1 VRRCDAPLRRLRDL
15 GNQNAFPAVIQAVK
29 LLEILKVA
37 VAAIW
42 AHKLRSAL
50 TLLGM
55 IVGVTAF
62 VTVVSLIQGFNV
74 YIDEKIAGIGAKS
87 FSVQRFNPFEDF
99 KDTDTIAAAQR
110 RNKELTLDDYQYLK
124 DRAQLIGKIGAKARG
139 SPSLV
144 KRNDQI
150 LEDVFVIGAT
160 ANTADIDN
168 RTIANGRFFIDSEN
182 DGAARVAYVGADI
195 ASKLFPA
202 GNPIGGEIDIRGLP
216 YRVIGVEEV
225 KGTVFGIPQDSFI
238 VIPLKTYQVN
248 FGPLMRQ
255 RSLYFTATSKT
266 DETFNDAVEEA
277 RLLMRARRHLGPNEK
292 DNFGIV
298 TPDAITGLRDR
309 LFGTIFLVAIAVPG
323 IAMIVGAI
331 VIMNIM
337 LVSVTERTKEIG
349 LRKSLGARKAD
360 ILKQFLV
367 EAITLATIGGAVGIF
382 LAWIVGKIVT
392 ASFFPTYLSL
402 GAILLALGASGGV
415 GILSG
420 IVPAWKAAR
429 LDPIEALRAET

>member
-1 VRRCDAPLRRLRDL
+1 M
-15 GNQNAFPAVIQAVK
+15 K
-29 LLEILKVA
+29 LIEILKVA
-37 VAAIW
+37 LAAIW

-87 FSVQRFNPFEDF
+87 FSIQRFNPFEDF

-110 RNKELTLDDYQYLK
+110 RNKELTMDDYDFIKQ
-124 DRAQLIGKIGAKARG
+124 RSVLIAKLGAKARPN
-139 SPSLV
+139 SAQI
-144 KRNDQI
+144 KRNDQV
-150 LEDVFVIGAT
+150 LDDVFVAGAT
-160 ANTADIDN
+160 ANTADIEN
-168 RTIANGRFFIDSEN
+168 RNIENGRFFTDTEA

-195 ASKLFPA
+195 ATKLFPG
-202 GNPIGGEIDIRGLP
+202 GNPIGGEIEIRGLP
-216 YRVIGVEEV
+216 YRLIGVEAV
-225 KGTVFGIPQDSFI
+225 KGTVFGIPQDSFV
-238 VIPLKTYQVN
+238 VIPLKTYELD
-248 FGPLMRQ
+248 FGPLIRQ

-266 DETFNDAVEEA
+266 DQGFSDAVDEA
-277 RLLMRARRHLGPNEK
+277 RFLMRARRKLAPNEK

-309 LFGTIFLVAIAVPG
+309 IFGTVFIVAIAVPF
-323 IAMIVGAI
+323 IALVVGAI

-349 LRKSLGARKAD
+349 LRKSLGARKMD
-360 ILKQFLV
+360 ILKQFLF
-367 EAITLATIGGAVGIF
+367 EAVTLATIGGAVGIF
-382 LAWIVGKIVT
+382 LAWVVGKVVT
-392 ASFFPTYLSL
+392 ATFFPTYLSIFAIL
-402 GAILLALGASGGV
+402 GALAASGGM
-415 GILSG
+415 GIISG

-429 LDPIEALRAET
+429 LDPIEALRADT

>member
-1 VRRCDAPLRRLRDL
+1 
-15 GNQNAFPAVIQAVK
+15 VK
-29 LLEILKVA
+29 LIEILKVA

-87 FSVQRFNPFEDF
+87 FSIQRFNPFEDF

-110 RNKELTLDDYQYLK
+110 RNKELTLDDYEYLK
-124 DRAQLIGKIGAKARG
+124 ERSTLIGKLGAKARG
-139 SPSLV
+139 TPAEI
-144 KRNDQI
+144 KRNDQV
-150 LEDVFVIGAT
+150 LEDIFVSGAT
-160 ANTADIDN
+160 ANTADIEN
-168 RTIANGRFFIDSEN
+168 RNIADGRFFTDTEN
-182 DGAARVAYVGADI
+182 DSAAHVAYVGADI
-195 ASKLFPA
+195 ANKLFPA
-202 GNPIGGEIDIRGLP
+202 GNPIGGEIYIQGLP
-216 YRVIGVEEV
+216 YRVIGIETV
-225 KGTVFGIPQDSFI
+225 KGTVFGIPQDAFV
-238 VIPLKTYQVN
+238 VIPLKTYAIN
-248 FGPLMRQ
+248 FGALVRQ

-266 DETFNDAVEEA
+266 DNTFNDAVDEA
-277 RLLMRARRHLGPNEK
+277 RFLMRARRHLGPKEK

-309 LFGTIFLVAIAVPG
+309 IFGTIFLVAIAVPG
-323 IAMIVGAI
+323 IALIVGAI

-349 LRKSLGARKAD
+349 LRKSLGARKGD

-367 EAITLATIGGAVGIF
+367 EAVTLATIGGAVGIF
-382 LAWIVGKIVT
+382 LAWMVGRIVT
-392 ASFFPTYLSL
+392 ATFFPTYLSL
-402 GAILLALGASGGV
+402 LAVLGALAASGGV

-429 LDPIEALRAET
+429 LDPIEALRADG

>member
-1 VRRCDAPLRRLRDL
+1 MNLVE
-15 GNQNAFPAVIQAVK
+15 V
-29 LLEILKVA
+29 LKVA

-110 RNKELTLDDYQYLK
+110 RNKELTLDDYEYLK
-124 DRAQLIGKIGAKARG
+124 DHSTLIGKIGAKARG
-139 SPSLV
+139 TPSQI
-144 KRNDQI
+144 KRNDQV
-150 LEDVFVIGAT
+150 LDDVNVMGAT

-168 RTIANGRFFIDSEN
+168 RSIANGRFFTDAEN
-182 DGAARVAYVGADI
+182 DGGARVAYVGADI
-195 ASKLFPA
+195 ATKLFPA
-202 GNPIGGEIDIRGLP
+202 GDPIGGEISIRGLP

-225 KGTVFGIPQDSFI
+225 KGTVFGIPQDSFV
-238 VIPLKTYQVN
+238 VIPLKTYSIDY
-248 FGPLMRQ
+248 GMLIRQ

-266 DETFNDAVEEA
+266 DDVFNDAVDEA
-277 RLLMRARRHLGPNEK
+277 RAMMRARRRLAPNEK

-309 LFGTIFLVAIAVPG
+309 LFGTIFLVAIFVPG
-323 IAMIVGAI
+323 IALIVGAI

-349 LRKSLGARKAD
+349 LRKSLGARRND
-360 ILKQFLV
+360 ILKQFLF

-382 LAWIVGKIVT
+382 LAWVVGKIVT
-392 ASFFPTYLSL
+392 ATFFPTYLSILAVL
-402 GAILLALGASGGV
+402 GALAASGGV

-429 LDPIEALRAET
+429 LDPIEALRADG

>member
-1 VRRCDAPLRRLRDL
+1 M
-15 GNQNAFPAVIQAVK
+15 K
-29 LLEILKVA
+29 LIEVLKVA

-110 RNKELTLDDYQYLK
+110 RNKELTLDDYEYLR
-124 DRAQLIGKIGAKARG
+124 DHASLIGKIGAKARG
-139 SPSLV
+139 TPSQI
-144 KRNDQI
+144 KRNDQ
-150 LEDVFVIGAT
+150 LLDDVNVIGAT

-168 RTIANGRFFIDSEN
+168 RTIANGRFFTDTEA
-182 DGAARVAYVGADI
+182 DGAARVAYIGADI

-202 GNPIGGEIDIRGLP
+202 GNPIGGQIDIRGLP

-238 VIPLKTYQVN
+238 VIPLKTYSLD
-248 FGPLMRQ
+248 FGPLIRQ
-255 RSLYFTATSKT
+255 RSLYFTATSRT
-266 DETFNDAVEEA
+266 DEGFNDAVDEA
-277 RLLMRARRHLGPNEK
+277 RYLMRARRRLGPNEK

-309 LFGTIFLVAIAVPG
+309 LFGTIFLVAIAVPA
-323 IAMIVGAI
+323 IALIVGAI

-349 LRKSLGARKAD
+349 LRKSLGARKTD
-360 ILKQFLV
+360 ILKQFLL
-367 EAITLATIGGAVGIF
+367 EAVTLATIGGAVGIF
-382 LAWIVGKIVT
+382 LAWVVGKIVT
-392 ASFFPTYLSL
+392 ATFFPTYLSIVAVL
-402 GAILLALGASGGV
+402 GALAASGGV

-429 LDPIEALRAET
+429 LDPIEALRADG

>member
-1 VRRCDAPLRRLRDL
+1 M
-15 GNQNAFPAVIQAVK
+15 K
-29 LLEILKVA
+29 LFEILKVA

-74 YIDEKIAGIGAKS
+74 YIDEKIAGISAKS
-87 FSVQRFNPFEDF
+87 FSIQRFNPFEDF

-110 RNKELTLDDYQYLK
+110 RNKDLTLEDYEYLK
-124 DRAQLIGKIGAKARG
+124 EHATLIGKIGAKARG
-139 SPSLV
+139 TASQV
-144 KRNDQI
+144 KRNDQLLDDI
-150 LEDVFVIGAT
+150 FVSGAT

-168 RTIANGRFFIDSEN
+168 RNIADGRFFSDTEAE
-182 DGAARVAYVGADI
+182 GAARVAYIGADI
-195 ASKLFPA
+195 ATKLFPA
-202 GNPIGGEIDIRGLP
+202 GNPIGGEISIRGLP
-216 YRVIGVEEV
+216 YRVIGVEAV
-225 KGTVFGIPQDSFI
+225 KGTVFGIPQDNF
-238 VIPLKTYQVN
+238 VVVPLKTYAID
-248 FGPLMRQ
+248 FGSLVRQ
-255 RSLYFTATSKT
+255 RSLYFTATSRT
-266 DETFNDAVEEA
+266 DESFNDAVEEA
-277 RLLMRARRHLGPNEK
+277 RFLMRARRHLAPKEK

-309 LFGTIFLVAIAVPG
+309 IFGTIFIVAITVPG
-323 IAMIVGAI
+323 IALIVGGI

-349 LRKSLGARKAD
+349 IRKSLGARRTD
-360 ILKQFLV
+360 ILKQFLLESV
-367 EAITLATIGGAVGIF
+367 TLAAIGGAVGVF

-392 ASFFPTYLSL
+392 VIFFQTYLSVL
-402 GAILLALGASGGV
+402 AIAFAIGVSGAVGV
-415 GILSG
+415 ISG
-420 IVPAWKAAR
+420 IFPAWKAAR

>member
-1 VRRCDAPLRRLRDL
+1 
-15 GNQNAFPAVIQAVK
+15 VK
-29 LLEILKVA
+29 LFEILKVA

-62 VTVVSLIQGFNV
+62 VTVVSLIEGFNV

-139 SPSLV
+139 SPSQI

-150 LEDVFVIGAT
+150 LDDVFVVGAT

-168 RTIANGRFFIDSEN
+168 RNIADGRFFIDAEN

-195 ASKLFPA
+195 ANKLFPA
-202 GNPIGGEIDIRGLP
+202 GNPIGGEIEIRGLP
-216 YRVIGVEEV
+216 YRVIGVEAV
-225 KGTVFGIPQDSFI
+225 KGTVFGIPQDSF
-238 VIPLKTYQVN
+238 VVVPLKTYALN
-248 FGPLMRQ
+248 FGPLVRQ
-255 RSLYFTATSKT
+255 RSLSFVATSKT
-266 DETFNDAVEEA
+266 DNVFNDAVEEV
-277 RLLMRARRHLGPNEK
+277 RFLMRTRHRLGPKEK

-309 LFGTIFLVAIAVPG
+309 IFGTVFLVAIIVPG
-323 IAMIVGAI
+323 IALVVGAI

-360 ILKQFLV
+360 ILKQFLF
-367 EAITLATIGGAVGIF
+367 EAVTLATIGGAVGIL
-382 LAWIVGKIVT
+382 LAWIVGKAVT
-392 ASFFPTYLSL
+392 ALIFPTYLSL
-402 GAILLALGASGGV
+402 LAILGALAASGGV
-415 GILSG
+415 GVLSG
-420 IVPAWKAAR
+420 IIPAWKAAR
-429 LDPIEALRAET
+429 LDPIEALRAD

>member
-1 VRRCDAPLRRLRDL
+1 
-15 GNQNAFPAVIQAVK
+15 VK
-29 LLEILKVA
+29 LVEILKVA
-37 VAAIW
+37 LAAIW

-87 FSVQRFNPFEDF
+87 FTVQRFNPFEDF

-110 RNKELTLDDYQYLK
+110 RNKELTLADYEYLK
-124 DRAQLIGKIGAKARG
+124 EHAALIGKIGAKARG
-139 SPSLV
+139 TPSEV

-150 LEDVFVIGAT
+150 LEDIFVSGAT
-160 ANTADIDN
+160 ANTAEIENRDIAD
-168 RTIANGRFFIDSEN
+168 GRFFTDTEN
-182 DGAARVAYVGADI
+182 DGAARVAYIGADI

-202 GNPIGGEIDIRGLP
+202 GNAVGGEISIQGLP
-216 YRVIGVEEV
+216 YRVIGIEAV
-225 KGTVFGIPQDSFI
+225 KGTVFGIPQDNFI
-238 VIPLKTYQVN
+238 VLPLKTYAIN
-248 FGPLMRQ
+248 FGGLIRQ
-255 RSLYFTATSKT
+255 RTLYFLATSKT

-277 RLLMRARRHLGPNEK
+277 RFLMRARHHLGPKEK

-309 LFGTIFLVAIAVPG
+309 LFGTIFIVAIAVPG
-323 IAMIVGAI
+323 IALLVGAI

-349 LRKSLGARKAD
+349 IRKSLGARRND
-360 ILKQFLV
+360 ILKQFLL
-367 EAITLATIGGAVGIF
+367 EAATMATIGGAIGIF

-392 ASFFPTYLSL
+392 VLIFQTYLSL
-402 GAILLALGASGGV
+402 GAIALALIVSGGF
-415 GILSG
+415 GILAG
-420 IVPAWKAAR
+420 IFPAWKAAR
-429 LDPIEALRAET
+429 LDPIEALRAEI